1 VTLLECIKGPED
13 LKGLSQD
20 QLTRLAGEIRDL
32 LIETT
37 TRTSGHLGPNLGV
50 VELTIAIH
58 RVFDS
63 PKDRIVFDTGH
74 QAYVHKLLTGR
85 VAQFGTLRQRGGLTG
100 YPSRAESE
108 HDLVENSHAST
119 SLSYGDGLAKAYK
132 LRGEPDRTVVA
143 VIGDGALTGGM
154 AWEALNNIAAAK
166 DSRLVMIVN
175 DNGWSYQ
182 PTIGGLAEH
191 LAAIRVNPR
200 YEHVLDY
207 IKTTL
212 PRTPLVGPPL
222 YGTLHRVKKGI
233 KDVIQPQV
241 MFEDLG
247 LKYVGPIDGH
257 DERLLEHALQR
268 ARDFGGPVLVH
279 VITKKGFGYPEA
291 EQNTVD
297 CLHQVPAAGAL
308 PGTWS
313 RVFGDEMVSI
323 GARRPDVVAIT
334 AAMLYPTG
342 LAQFA
347 SAYPDRVYDVGIAEQ
362 HAMTSAAG
370 LAMGGLHPVVA
381 IYSTFLNRAFDQT
394 LMDVALHNLPVTIV
408 LDRAGVTGPDGASHH
423 GMWDGSLM
431 QLVPGMK
438 IAAPRDAKRVAELLN
453 EAVEVSDGP
462 TVVRFPKGKVG
473 GEVEAV
479 AKLGGMDVLR
489 SPAAGLGADVLLAGA
504 GPMALTGLEVADR
517 LAVHGI
523 GVTVVDPRWTKP
535 VDEALL
541 GPARQ
546 HRLVAVVEDNGRVG
560 GFGDAVARLLR
571 DHDVDTPV
579 KTFGLPQEFL
589 SHGTRDEVLEETG
602 LTPQHLAR
610 QITEAVARRSSGDE
624 ARDMDQAAPE
634 RRPVE

>member
-1 VTLLECIKGPED
+1 VTLLESINGPED
-13 LKGLSQD
+13 LKSLSQD
-20 QLTRLAGEIRDL
+20 QLTRLAGEIRDV
-32 LIETT
+32 LIEWAQGPTVAK
-37 TRTSGHLGPNLGV
+37 TSGHLGPNLGV

-63 PKDRIVFDTGH
+63 PHDKIVFDTGH

-85 VAQFGTLRQRGGLTG
+85 FARFGTLRQRGGLTG

-119 SLSYGDGLAKAYK
+119 SLSYADGLAKAYK

-191 LAAIRVNPR
+191 LAAIRTNPR

-207 IKTTL
+207 IKTTVS
-212 PRTPLVGPPL
+212 RAPLVGAPI
-222 YGTLHRVKKGI
+222 YGTLHGIKKGI
-233 KDVIQPQV
+233 KDVLQPQV

-247 LKYVGPIDGH
+247 IKYVGPVDGH
-257 DERLLEHALQR
+257 DERLMESALR
-268 ARDFGGPVLVH
+268 HARDFGGPVIVH
-279 VITKKGFGYPEA
+279 AITKKGFGYPAA
-291 EQNTVD
+291 EQNEID
-297 CLHQVPAAGAL
+297 CLHQVPAAGAQ

-313 RVFGDEMVSI
+313 RVFGDEMLAI

-347 SAYPDRVYDVGIAEQ
+347 AAFPDRVYDVGIAEQ
-362 HAMTSAAG
+362 HAVTSAAG

-381 IYSTFLNRAFDQT
+381 IYSTFLNRAFDQVM
-394 LMDVALHNLPVTIV
+394 MDVALHRLPVTFV

-423 GMWDGSLM
+423 GMWDGSIL

-438 IAAPRDAKRVAELLN
+438 IAAPRDAKRIAELLN
-453 EAVEVSDGP
+453 EAVDVSDGP
-462 TVVRFPKGKVG
+462 TAVRFPKGKVG
-473 GEVEAV
+473 GEVEAI

-489 SPAAGLGADVLLAGA
+489 EPGDGLGPDVLLAGA
-504 GPMALTGLEVADR
+504 GPMVLMGLEVADR
-517 LAVHGI
+517 LAGHGI

-535 VDEALL
+535 VDEALV
-541 GPARQ
+541 GAARR
-546 HRLVAVVEDNGRVG
+546 HRLVATVEDNGRVG

-571 DHDVDTPV
+571 DHDVDVPV
-579 KTFGLPQEFL
+579 KTLGLPQEFL
-589 SHGTRDEVLEETG
+589 SHGSRDEVLEEAG
-602 LTPQHLAR
+602 LTSQQLALR
-610 QITEAVARRSSGDE
+610 ITEAVARRTSAE
-624 ARDMDQAAPE
+624 AHEEA
-634 RRPVE
+634 PVE